1 MPLTP
6 DRSILLGME
15 LFAGL
20 GPDELDDV
28 LRRGHP
34 RRLPKDTRVLRQGD
48 PATTCHALVDG
59 RVKIVQSTPE
69 GAQVVLRFIGP
80 GEMYGTLAVLL
91 GRPYP
96 ADAVAVVDS
105 VEVYWSDAAMRELME
120 AHPRIALNSSRVVGG
135 RMMDMQASL
144 REIASERVERRIAH
158 ALLRLVRQA
167 GKRVPE
173 GVEIDF
179 PITRQDL
186 ASMTGSTLHT
196 VSRTLSAWE
205 ERGIIEG
212 SRRHIVVRRPHDL
225 VGIAED
231 LPEGTDKGSGP

>member
-1 MPLTP
+1 MPLAP
-6 DRSILLGME
+6 DRSILQGME
-15 LFAGL
+15 LFVGL
-20 GPDELDDV
+20 GPEELDDV
-28 LRRGHP
+28 LRRGHA

-48 PATTCHALVDG
+48 PPATCHALVDG
-59 RVKIVQSTPE
+59 RVKIVQTTPE
-69 GAQVVLRFIGP
+69 GTQVVLRFIGP
-80 GEMYGTLAVLL
+80 GEMYGTLAVLME
-91 GRPYP
+91 RPYP

-120 AHPRIALNSSRVVGG
+120 IHPRIGLNASRIVGG

-144 REIASERVERRIAH
+144 RELASAKVERRIAH

-205 ERGIIEG
+205 ERGIVE
-212 SRRHIVVRRPHDL
+212 STRRHIVIRRPHDL
-225 VGIAED
+225 VAIAED
-231 LPEGTDKGSGP
+231 LPEPRDGKE